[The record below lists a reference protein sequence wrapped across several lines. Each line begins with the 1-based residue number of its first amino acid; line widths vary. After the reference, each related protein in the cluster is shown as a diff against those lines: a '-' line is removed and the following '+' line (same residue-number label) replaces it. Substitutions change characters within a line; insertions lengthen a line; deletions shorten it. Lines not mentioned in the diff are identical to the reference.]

1 MAKRDVGYLGQ
12 RAGMTTGARA
22 GKSKASAA
30 KRKEQNKGVVSGAI
44 RKGAKGK
51 GYNVYDAETGT
62 WKKLKPA
69 AGGGKSGSYR
79 GIGTSRVSPSRRGE
93 GSGKSQ
99 TPAQRASARNSGF
112 VRGIGGMGKD
122 QIASRTSQLKK
133 DYNSSTLRGALAK
146 KRQED
151 TKNQYRNAAIVGAL
165 GTLPAGA
172 AGATAAAGRLGI
184 AGLTRAAG
192 QGLVRGAKD
201 ATGQGARATAKTAA
215 KPKKVTTVKEAG
227 GKTSGVSRVSG
238 GATKGGKPA
247 TYGPRKPTAAQQAAA
262 RRSAA
267 AKKAAATRRANAAK
281 RGSEGPKGRKR

>member
-30 KRKEQNKGVVSGAI
+30 KRKEQNKGTVSGAI

-51 GYNVYDAETGT
+51 GYNVYDAKTGT
-62 WKKLKPA
+62 WKKLKT
-69 AGGGKSGSYR
+69 AGGGKSGSYVSARVR
-79 GIGTSRVSPSRRGE
+79 GSEGPKPSIK
-93 GSGKSQ
+93 SGKPQSA
-99 TPAQRASARNSGF
+99 AQQASARNSGF

-133 DYNSSTLRGALAK
+133 DYNSSNLRGALAK